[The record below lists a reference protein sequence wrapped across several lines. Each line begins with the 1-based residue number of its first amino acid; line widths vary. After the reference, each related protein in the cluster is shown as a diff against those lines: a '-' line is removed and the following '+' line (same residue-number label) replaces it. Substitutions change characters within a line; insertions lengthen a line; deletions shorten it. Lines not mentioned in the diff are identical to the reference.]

1 MNAIFDSLLPELKS
15 QLVRTYEDRKRIIK
29 ELETDLKNIND
40 TVKIQFTNSLNVPDI
55 ILSMKPNNREE
66 AENIKTQVQE
76 WINKF
81 NEDLVSGFGIE
92 GVKRATVVEPSA
104 PSDAPPTDG
113 RKKRTHSRKKKRT
126 HSKKKKKSV
135 HKKKSSKRKY

>member
-1 MNAIFDSLLPELKS
+1 MSAIFDSLLPELKS
-15 QLVRTYEDRKRIIK
+15 QLVRTYETQKRAIK
-29 ELETDLKNIND
+29 ELETDLQNINE
-40 TVKIQFTNSLNVPDI
+40 TVKIKYTNSLYVPDI
-55 ILSMKPNNREE
+55 ILTMTPLNREE
-66 AENIKTQVQE
+66 ATNIKTQVEE
-76 WINKF
+76 WIRDF
-81 NEDLVSGFGIE
+81 NNHLLSGFGIE
-92 GVKRATVVEPSA
+92 GVKLPTVVEPSA